1 MIYWAP
7 LLHFY
12 QPPTQHHWV
21 LKKVC
26 EESYRP
32 LIKLFRELPNAKITV
47 NINGVLTEMLDEH
60 GMSDV
65 LDGLRELGERG
76 QLEFTGSA
84 KYHPILPL
92 IPQDEILRQ
101 IMHNYNTN
109 RRLLGKSYAPAG
121 FFPPE
126 LAYSGDILRQVVDS
140 GYCWILLSG
149 VACPVAWPMD
159 VIHQVSHDGQR
170 MAVFFR
176 DDILSNRISFRA
188 IDAQGFIK
196 HLEGL
201 KEGDS
206 DRYVVT
212 AMDAETFGHHI
223 QHWEKYFL
231 AEVYEALEHNKQPKI
246 KPRKGALNEV
256 PNHLEQSATVAQ
268 EHGTLFRSQQV
279 AGGEIQVV
287 TISKL
292 FEIFQKGQNIEPRAS
307 SWSTSLD
314 DIKANN
320 PYPLWKDPNNQ
331 IHQLLWRHLK
341 IALEITR
348 KAQDVAVDQNSKHF
362 SDIARALLD
371 SALHS
376 CQFWWASKRPNWDVN
391 MVSLGLVEQRE
402 VIFNAYMAISVSN
415 LPEDIRTE
423 YFYHWVVASRDI
435 RNRITDLLYAS

>member
-32 LIKLFRELPNAKITV
+32 LIKLFKELPHAKATI
-47 NINGVLTEMLDEH
+47 NINGVLTEMLDDH

-65 LDGLRELGERG
+65 IEGMKELGERG
-76 QLEFTGSA
+76 QIEFTGSA

-92 IPQDEILRQ
+92 IPKDEMMRQ
-101 IMHNYNTN
+101 IVHNDNTN
-109 RRLLGKSYAPAG
+109 KRIIGKSYTPAG

-126 LAYSGDILRQVVDS
+126 MAYSQDIVGQVVDA
-140 GYCWILLSG
+140 GYSWILLSG
-149 VACPVAWPMD
+149 VACPVAWTMD
-159 VIHQVSHDGQR
+159 VIHQIRYDGQR
-170 MAVFFR
+170 LAVFFR
-176 DDILSNRISFRA
+176 DDILSNRISFRS

-201 KEGDS
+201 KEGTS

-231 AEVYEALEHNKQPKI
+231 AEVYETLEQNRQGKVKV
-246 KPRKGALNEV
+246 RRGALNSAN
-256 PNHLEQSATVAQ
+256 NHLEQSSTVAQ
-268 EHGTLFRSQQV
+268 EHGALLRSQQV

-292 FEIFQKGQNIEPRAS
+292 FEIFPKGQLIEPRAS

-320 PYPLWKDPNNQ
+320 PYPLWKDPGNQ
-331 IHQLLWRHLK
+331 IHQLMWRHLK
-341 IALEITR
+341 IAIDVTR
-348 KAQDVAVDQNSKHF
+348 KALDVATDQNSKHF
-362 SDIARALLD
+362 ADIARGLLD

-402 VIFNAYMAISVSN
+402 VIFNAYKAIAVSN
-415 LPEDIRTE
+415 LPEETRTE
-423 YFYHWVVASRDI
+423 DFYRWVVASRDI
-435 RNRITDLLYAS
+435 RHRITDFLYAS

>member
-21 LKKVC
+21 LRKVC
-26 EESYRP
+26 QESYRP
-32 LIKLFRELPNAKITV
+32 LIRLFRELPNAKITV

-60 GMSDV
+60 GMADV

-92 IPQDEILRQ
+92 IPQDEMLRQ
-101 IMHNYNTN
+101 IVHNSNTN

-126 LAYSGDILRQVVDS
+126 LAYSEDILRQVVES

-149 VACPVAWPMD
+149 VACPVDWPMD
-159 VIHQVSHDGQR
+159 VIHQVSHNGQR
-170 MAVFFR
+170 LAVFFR
-176 DDILSNRISFRA
+176 DDILSNRISFRT

-201 KEGDS
+201 KEGSS

-231 AEVYEALEHNKQPKI
+231 AEVYEALEHNNQRQI
-246 KPRKGALNEV
+246 KPRRGASNEV

-268 EHGTLFRSQQV
+268 EHGTLMRSQQV

-292 FEIFQKGQNIEPRAS
+292 FEIFQKGQTIEPLAS

-314 DIKANN
+314 DIKASN

-341 IALEITR
+341 IAIELTR
-348 KAQDVAVDQNSKHF
+348 KAQDVDTDQNSKHF
-362 SDIARALLD
+362 SDIARALT
-371 SALHS
+371 AP
-376 CQFWWASKRPNWDVN
+376 CIAASSGGP
-391 MVSLGLVEQRE
+391 
-402 VIFNAYMAISVSN
+402 
-415 LPEDIRTE
+415 
-423 YFYHWVVASRDI
+423 ASGPTGTSI
-435 RNRITDLLYAS
+435 W